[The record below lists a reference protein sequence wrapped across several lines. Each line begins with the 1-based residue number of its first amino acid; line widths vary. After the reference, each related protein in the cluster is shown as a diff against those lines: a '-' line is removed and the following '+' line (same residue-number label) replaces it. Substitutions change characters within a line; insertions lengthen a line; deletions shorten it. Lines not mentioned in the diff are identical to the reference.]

1 MAPND
6 QDWKE
11 KYLDLID
18 TQERQ
23 EKRFDEQQEI
33 LKRALGRLSV
43 AATGLDEELD
53 KRLDE
58 LRKQLRAAE
67 PKPLAPLVSRL
78 ESSVVAFDSR
88 RDQRAQVSLTS
99 LRQVSEQLQSIS
111 RDKSANKALKGFRK
125 DLKKRVELQH
135 QYAGMLEEL
144 ANLQSLVIESISTEP
159 DGLWNKLK
167 NKREI
172 IPLEVD
178 EAVEEPALTAEQQDE
193 PAVEVL
199 PDNSVEMSPD
209 ITVEP
214 DTAGDLGQDVPS
226 AGNSGPEQNDD
237 DLEGQFLSRAELVAE
252 LEADFDRPRHEP
264 AFSRISNHITR
275 VLSELIQ
282 GVKPVPCVAEKAVL
296 AQKRISRGLNW
307 FELVPT
313 LEDIR
318 DLVLQAYM
326 AAELSFQEYLNSLNG
341 ELEAIGQ
348 ALGLV
353 LEVHEQGDKA
363 NQSLHSTVASE
374 LSSLEQSMHL
384 ADDVDSLKASL
395 SQNLQTIRSALQAH
409 QTETEDGGLFA
420 QLQKLVKQVNTMEQ
434 QAEAQKEELDVQRE
448 KAQTD
453 ALTGLPNR
461 DAYNMRAHHE
471 VERAKRYEQN
481 LVLAVCDIDNF
492 KSFNDT
498 YGHQTGDRVLK
509 LVAKA
514 VSQRLR
520 SVDFIARYGG
530 EEFVVVLPETEM
542 GDAFTLMDDIR
553 ETIANAPLRF
563 KDKPVQLTLSTG
575 LAAYQADESLPQ
587 LFGRADKALYQAKN
601 DGRNRCVIASVTP
614 D

>member
-111 RDKSANKALKGFRK
+111 RDKSADKALKGFRK

-167 NKREI
+167 NKRDI
-172 IPLEVD
+172 IPLEGD
-178 EAVEEPALTAEQQDE
+178 EADEESVLVTEQQDE
-193 PAVEVL
+193 PAVEIL
-199 PDNSVEMSPD
+199 PDISAEPNTDDEADSDDELDQVAPDNNSPKQEH
-209 ITVEP
+209 
-214 DTAGDLGQDVPS
+214 
-226 AGNSGPEQNDD
+226 NDE
-237 DLEGQFLSRAELVAE
+237 LEGQFLSRAELVAE

-363 NQSLHSTVASE
+363 NQSLHSAVAGE

-395 SQNLQTIRSALQAH
+395 NQNLQAIRSALQTH
-409 QTETEDGGLFA
+409 QSETEDGGLFA
-420 QLQKLVKQVNTMEQ
+420 QLQKLVKQVSTMEQ

-461 DAYNMRAHHE
+461 DAYNIRAHHE
-471 VERAKRYEQN
+471 VERAKRYEQD

-520 SVDFIARYGG
+520 TVDFIARYGG
-530 EEFVVVLPETEM
+530 EEFVVLLPQTKME
-542 GDAFTLMDDIR
+542 DAFALMDDIR

-575 LAAYQADESLPQ
+575 LAAYQADESLQQ

-601 DGRNRCVIASVTP
+601 DGRNRCVIASATP

>member
-111 RDKSANKALKGFRK
+111 RDKSADKALKGFRK

-167 NKREI
+167 NKRDV
-172 IPLEVD
+172 IPLEEAEAD
-178 EAVEEPALTAEQQDE
+178 EESVLAAEQQDE
-193 PAVEVL
+193 PAVEIL
-199 PDNSVEMSPD
+199 PDISAEPNTDDESGQVAPDNNSPKQEH
-209 ITVEP
+209 
-214 DTAGDLGQDVPS
+214 
-226 AGNSGPEQNDD
+226 NDE
-237 DLEGQFLSRAELVAE
+237 LEGQFLSRAELVAE

-363 NQSLHSTVASE
+363 NQSLHSAVAGE

-395 SQNLQTIRSALQAH
+395 NQNLQAIRSALKTH
-409 QTETEDGGLFA
+409 QSETEDGGLFA
-420 QLQKLVKQVNTMEQ
+420 QLQKLVKQVSTMEQ

-461 DAYNMRAHHE
+461 DAYNIRAHHE
-471 VERAKRYEQN
+471 VERAKRYEQD

-520 SVDFIARYGG
+520 TVDFIARYGG
-530 EEFVVVLPETEM
+530 EEFVVLLPQTKME
-542 GDAFTLMDDIR
+542 DAFVLMDDIR

-575 LAAYQADESLPQ
+575 LAAYQADESLQQ

-601 DGRNRCVIASVTP
+601 DGRNRCVIASATP